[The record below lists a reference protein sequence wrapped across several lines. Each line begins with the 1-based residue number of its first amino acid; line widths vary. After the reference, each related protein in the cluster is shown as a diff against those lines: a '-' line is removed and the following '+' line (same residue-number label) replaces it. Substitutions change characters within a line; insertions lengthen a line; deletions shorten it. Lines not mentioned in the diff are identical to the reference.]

1 VVWRGDPDRTDGW
14 TVCWLSGDRLVAVL
28 AVDRPRDLVQ
38 GRRVMT
44 AELPVDADKLADPV
58 VAIKDAAS

>member
-1 VVWRGDPDRTDGW
+1 
-14 TVCWLSGDRLVAVL
+14 
-28 AVDRPRDLVQ
+28 VDRPRDLVQ